1 MRNTWDLDIVWVR
14 EMGLEVYAQAIL
26 SSLAILAVAVDAE
39 NDFGEETSVQ
49 KGKIAL
55 VYLRNKQVSKNCV
68 NRSVFKPVSFFFLI
82 LKFFSSNWFFL
93 ISYLTYSLSKKPY
106 QQPNDES
113 ADSVIAGIVEKI
125 LRESEIR
132 GVVIN
137 SRILNVFKKK
147 ISLLHSAF
155 KKASKSGEEYKEAYW
170 FMEGK
175 NLLLQYFLSWA
186 WKQLI
191 GWGKSTASWA
201 EKESWTGFSR
211 RAGKAIKNW
220 AGAWR
225 CY

>member
-1 MRNTWDLDIVWVR
+1 MRFGYRLGSGNGTR
-14 EMGLEVYAQAIL
+14 
-26 SSLAILAVAVDAE
+26 SLRAG
-39 NDFGEETSVQ
+39 DFVFAGYSRGGGRCR
-49 KGKIAL
+49 KRFWRRDKWSKRGKIAL

-82 LKFFSSNWFFL
+82 FKIFFRRTDFFL

-155 KKASKSGEEYKEAYW
+155 KKASKSGEEYKEAY
-170 FMEGK
+170 
-175 NLLLQYFLSWA
+175 
-186 WKQLI
+186 
-191 GWGKSTASWA
+191 
-201 EKESWTGFSR
+201 
-211 RAGKAIKNW
+211 
-220 AGAWR
+220 
-225 CY
+225 

>member
-1 MRNTWDLDIVWVR
+1 MQKT
-14 EMGLEVYAQAIL
+14 
-26 SSLAILAVAVDAE
+26 ILAKRQV
-39 NDFGEETSVQ
+39 VQ
-49 KGKIAL
+49 KEKNCL

-82 LKFFSSNWFFL
+82 FKIFFRRTDFFL

-155 KKASKSGEEYKEAYW
+155 KKASKSGEEYKEAY
-170 FMEGK
+170 
-175 NLLLQYFLSWA
+175 
-186 WKQLI
+186 
-191 GWGKSTASWA
+191 
-201 EKESWTGFSR
+201 
-211 RAGKAIKNW
+211 
-220 AGAWR
+220 
-225 CY
+225 